1 MRIILASAG
10 WQAQHGLCSG
20 SGSGSGI
27 STRARAFSRPRRRG
41 RPFRQHLV
49 RPGCRR
55 GRRSCGPARKGGG
68 ASIKGRHPREILCN
82 NLSSPVDRGLL
93 LSLLLPSSVF
103 RLPTGWFDG
112 PDQAASQPSMAS
124 QPTFSSSRDRH
135 HKKRAGRGRRPLLRR
150 PRIALPAQKKRTP
163 PHTQELNGVEGQR
176 TSCRK
181 YHLVED
187 HCVPCPHTEGTPG
200 GLGGRNRK
208 DWNHA
213 SMLSCL
219 VSFFLL
225 CRPLSSPG
233 PAAG

>member
-1 MRIILASAG
+1 MASTTRTVQRKRQRQRHKHEG
-10 WQAQHGLCSG
+10 ESLFQATAPGTPVSSAPCETG
-20 SGSGSGI
+20 V
-27 STRARAFSRPRRRG
+27 STRKEELRPREE
-41 RPFRQHLV
+41 
-49 RPGCRR
+49 
-55 GRRSCGPARKGGG
+55 GGG

-82 NLSSPVDRGLL
+82 NLSSPVDRGLF

-135 HKKRAGRGRRPLLRR
+135 HKKRGGRGRRPLLRR

-219 VSFFLL
+219 VSFFPL